1 MSDALHDSPLVSP
14 HPPAARKRGH
24 GSLSAADVERTA
36 ITAQRP
42 TGKRVPSGRE
52 ITFGLEEIIVSKTDP
67 TGNLTYCNDVFIKLS
82 GYTEAELLGQP
93 HCLIRH
99 PEMPRCVFKV
109 LWQTIEAGQEIFAYV
124 LNMSKDGDGYWVF
137 AHVTPTFDEDEQIV
151 GYHSN
156 RRCPDRS
163 QIEAIAPI
171 YQALLAEERL
181 HDGKAAQIAAST
193 AMLRQM
199 LRERHL
205 TWEQFVFS
213 LR

>member
-1 MSDALHDSPLVSP
+1 MSDALHESPVVSP
-14 HPPAARKRGH
+14 PPAR
-24 GSLSAADVERTA
+24 RTTT
-36 ITAQRP
+36 TAQRH
-42 TGKRVPSGRE
+42 TAKQVPSGRE
-52 ITFGLEEIIVSKTDP
+52 VTFGLEEIIVSKTDP
-67 TGNLTYCNDVFIKLS
+67 TGNLTYCNDVFIKVS

-93 HCLIRH
+93 HSLVRH
-99 PEMPRCVFKV
+99 PDMPRCVFKV

-124 LNMSKDGDGYWVF
+124 LNMSKAGDGYWVF

-181 HDGKAAQIAAST
+181 HEGKAAQIAAST
-193 AMLRQM
+193 VMLRQM

>member
-1 MSDALHDSPLVSP
+1 
-14 HPPAARKRGH
+14 
-24 GSLSAADVERTA
+24 
-36 ITAQRP
+36 
-42 TGKRVPSGRE
+42 
-52 ITFGLEEIIVSKTDP
+52 
-67 TGNLTYCNDVFIKLS
+67 
-82 GYTEAELLGQP
+82 
-93 HCLIRH
+93 
-99 PEMPRCVFKV
+99 MPRCVFKV